1 MQRHALWIAVM
12 NRRQQLTA
20 QLQPLL
26 DALGLEHWGLA
37 ALDRPLSFAWYR
49 SWLDAGLHGD
59 MHYLVEHAPIKE
71 LPQRKWPRAQT
82 ALVFAIPYYPHPAPQ
97 PTPLKQAR
105 VSLYAQGADYHFW
118 FRERLQQIC
127 THLQQAFPEHEFL
140 AFTDSSPVLERDLAR
155 KAGLGWAGKNTC
167 LIHPQKGS
175 LFFLGEIYCSLPL
188 EEEHDMA
195 RSDTEPQTVSG
206 ARPAFMSDHCGSC
219 TRCLDICPTDAFI
232 APRVL
237 DARKCISYLNIESR
251 QVPDENLRAGIGD
264 WLFGCDLCQTVCPFN
279 QKRFAEQLDTSL
291 QQALDAVQAEALI
304 ADLRY
309 LLTASGKRIDKDFRG
324 TPMARAGGFGL
335 KRNALIVAGN
345 RRLHALHNEIAA
357 LTDHE
362 RLGELAQWALR
373 QLDAPVESLP
383 AQ

>member
-1 MQRHALWIAVM
+1 MS
-12 NRRQQLTA
+12 RRQQLAA

-26 DALGLEHWGLA
+26 DTLGLEHWGIT
-37 ALDRPLSFAWYR
+37 ALDKPLSFAWYR
-49 SWLDAGLHGD
+49 SWLDAGLHGE
-59 MHYLVEHAPIKE
+59 MSYLEAHAPIKE
-71 LPQRKWPRAQT
+71 QPQRQWPRAT
-82 ALVFAIPYYPHPAPQ
+82 SALVFAIPYYPHPAPLA
-97 PTPLKQAR
+97 TPLRQAR
-105 VSLYAQGADYHFW
+105 ISLYAQGADYHFW

-127 THLQQAFPEHEFL
+127 THLQQLFPEHEFL

-188 EEEHDMA
+188 DDSGDA
-195 RSDTEPQTVSG
+195 VTDT
-206 ARPAFMSDHCGSC
+206 PATIRAPLMSDHCGSC
-219 TRCLDICPTDAFI
+219 TRCLDICPTDAFV

-251 QVPDENLRAGIGD
+251 QIPDEHLRVGIGD

-279 QKRFAEQLDTSL
+279 QKRFGEQLETAL
-291 QQALDAVQAEALI
+291 QQSLDATQEEALI
-304 ADLRY
+304 SDLRY

-324 TPMARAGGFGL
+324 SPLARAGGFGL

-345 RRLHALHNEIAA
+345 RRLQALRSEIAA
-357 LTDHE
+357 LTTHQ
-362 RLGELAQWALR
+362 RLGELAQWALH
-373 QLDAPVESLP
+373 QLDTENKT
-383 AQ
+383 